1 MGSLE
6 PAPELAV
13 NDGPLTADD
22 IGQLTAS
29 TTDLPISEL
38 RHRYRRDGYLLV
50 KQLLP
55 REDVLKARAAYFQ
68 MMVPTGVLEGGTAV
82 VEGRFNRSE
91 RTPDEFPGIGA
102 GSSGMNG
109 RPGDE
114 RSAALFVDLALQAH
128 SEPWYADVFCKH
140 PALLNFVAE
149 LTGWGDATLPL
160 KRSLLRNNVPGTK
173 PIGVHYDQIFLRY
186 GDESNITAWVP
197 IGDVALDGG
206 GLIYLQDSKLGTN
219 SLHRLS

>member
-6 PAPELAV
+6 PAMELAV
-13 NDGPLTADD
+13 NDGPLTPEDT
-22 IGQLTAS
+22 GYLTAS

-50 KQLLP
+50 KNLLP
-55 REDVLKARAAYFQ
+55 REDVLKAREAYFR
-68 MMVPTGVLEGGTAV
+68 MMVPTGVLEAGAAV
-82 VEGRFNRSE
+82 VEGRFNRTK

-114 RSAALFVDLALQAH
+114 RAAALFVDLALQAH
-128 SEPWYADVFCKH
+128 SEPWYADEFCKH
-140 PALLNFVAE
+140 PRLLQFVAD
-149 LTGWGDATLPL
+149 LTGWGDSTLPL

-206 GLIYLQDSKLGTN
+206 GLIYLEDSK
-219 SLHRLS
+219 